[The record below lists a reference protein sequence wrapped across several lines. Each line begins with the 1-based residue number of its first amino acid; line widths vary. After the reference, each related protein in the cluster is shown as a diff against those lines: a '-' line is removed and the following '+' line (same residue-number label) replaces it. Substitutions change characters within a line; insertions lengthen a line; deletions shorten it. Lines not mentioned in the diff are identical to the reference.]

1 MFSCYYLNEKGE
13 LQKGTRV
20 WLGALRPSPRQSSR
34 PPMRPPRPTAY
45 SPPIRT
51 LAPTTSTSSTL
62 RITTKASTK
71 AATRYS
77 PAEITSTYIDLQ
89 SSSDKKRRLICEA
102 SGFPR
107 PVVFWL
113 RNNNKSKKLGSQ
125 TTHENDEFNARSTL
139 IIGALSRAENFT
151 CVAMQGA
158 KEVEAVLFVQP
169 ETLPAPRIKNT
180 PALDESGKIVLVEWE
195 RYPVPSVQRYVLY
208 VTINNTEPA
217 RPFVIEKSA
226 SSFEFLVEPFTEYSA
241 YLTAEDVHER
251 KSFGSSTFEFA
262 GPRRPGDVTQ
272 LSAMLTDAGASAK
285 LSWTPVNVPGV
296 LYDVYF
302 TSSVPPSPDLFHWRL
317 VSDVTEAFYEFGD
330 EIDLRPGDKYSFLGR
345 DVL

>member
-1 MFSCYYLNEKGE
+1 MFRCYYLNANGE

-20 WLGALRPSPRQSSR
+20 WLGALRNSPRQSS
-34 PPMRPPRPTAY
+34 RPTAY

-62 RITTKASTK
+62 RITTTTSTTK
-71 AATRYS
+71 AAARYS
-77 PAEITSTYIDLQ
+77 PVEITSTYIDVE

-107 PVVFWL
+107 PVVFWR
-113 RNNNKSKKLGSQ
+113 RNNKKLGSKS
-125 TTHENDEFNARSTL
+125 THDNDRTRSTL
-139 IIGALSRAENFT
+139 LIGVLSRAENFT
-151 CVAMQGA
+151 CVARQQGR
-158 KEVEAVLFVQP
+158 EVEEVLFVQP

-180 PALDESGKIVLVEWE
+180 PALDESGKIVLIEWE
-195 RYPVPSVQRYVLY
+195 PVPSVQRYVLY

-226 SSFEFLVEPFTEYSA
+226 SSFEFVVEPFTEYSA

-251 KSFGSSTFEFA
+251 KSFGSSTFDFA

-272 LSAMLTDAGASAK
+272 LRALLTDAGTSAK

-296 LYDVYF
+296 RYDVYF
-302 TSSVPPSPDLFHWRL
+302 TNSVPPSSDLFHWRL
-317 VSDVTEAFYEFGD
+317 VTDITEAFYEFVD
-330 EIDLRPGDKYSFLGR
+330 EIELRPGDKYSFLGK
-345 DVL
+345 DIN